1 MISIEEKVKEHYKNM
16 LDNLNL
22 NISNAFNNADNKSGV
37 SENNYS
43 DI

>member
-1 MISIEEKVKEHYKNM
+1 MASIEEKVEEHYKNM
-16 LDNLNL
+16 LDSLNL
-22 NISNAFNNADNKSGV
+22 NISNAFKNEDNKSGG